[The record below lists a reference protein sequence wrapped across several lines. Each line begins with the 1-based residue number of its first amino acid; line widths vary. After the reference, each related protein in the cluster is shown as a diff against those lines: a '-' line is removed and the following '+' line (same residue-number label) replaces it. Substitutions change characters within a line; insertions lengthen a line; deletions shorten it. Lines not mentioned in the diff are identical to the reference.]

1 MRILKNGL
9 LISVLTLFIS
19 CTGSDDTIIIDT
31 SAKSSDLVGTWNL
44 IEEGQEGTVSTTFN
58 SIPVNGTITSTGKD
72 LNTQLTFTENANNI
86 TANGSYTDVIKF
98 SVVGQSLAEQ
108 EVTIPISDFINQGSW
123 SLDQGILTIT
133 QNNVQKEVRIS
144 ELTSSTLKIEID
156 IEDEQVE
163 YQDISGTV
171 NTTIKMTF
179 TKQ

>member
-1 MRILKNGL
+1 MRILKNGI

-19 CTGSDDTIIIDT
+19 CTSSDDTIMIDT

-58 SIPVNGTITSTGKD
+58 GIPVNGTISSTGKD
-72 LNTQLTFTENANNI
+72 LNTLLTFTENPNNI
-86 TANGSYTDVIKF
+86 SAAGSYTDVIKF
-98 SVVGQSLAEQ
+98 SVVGQTLAEQ

-123 SLDQGILTIT
+123 SLNQGVLTLT
-133 QNNVQKEVRIS
+133 QNNVQQDVSII
-144 ELTSSTLKIEID
+144 ELTSTSLIIGID
-156 IEDEQVE
+156 IEDEQVD

-179 TKQ
+179 RKQ